1 EPAFYECRE
10 ALRVAQSRK
19 AGRGGFFKKMLSGA
33 GSQPMLAKGQMQ
45 LGKNPLEAIKT
56 AEQILNGD
64 ANSVA
69 AHKLL
74 AEAAMAADLPKTAVL
89 SLQIVIKHAPKDEDA
104 LKTLA
109 GAYSAAGQGDKAEQI
124 IAELMRLHPGD
135 LGLAQELK
143 NISARK
149 TLSEGGYE
157 ALSDGTGSYRD
168 ILKN

>member
-1 EPAFYECRE
+1 MAEKTTNQIPRLLREQWEKGKMALERHNDEYAVAIFNQALEKELAFYECRE

-89 SLQIVIKHAPKDEDA
+89 S
-104 LKTLA
+104 
-109 GAYSAAGQGDKAEQI
+109 
-124 IAELMRLHPGD
+124 
-135 LGLAQELK
+135 
-143 NISARK
+143 
-149 TLSEGGYE
+149 
-157 ALSDGTGSYRD
+157 
-168 ILKN
+168 